1 MNIIVLLSII
11 NKIIKV
17 LEKIWNIIYNMHISD
32 DVEEYIIT
40 VYRELSN
47 GESLIISVIEGS
59 YWV

>member
-1 MNIIVLLSII
+1 
-11 NKIIKV
+11 
-17 LEKIWNIIYNMHISD
+17 MHISD

-59 YWV
+59 Y